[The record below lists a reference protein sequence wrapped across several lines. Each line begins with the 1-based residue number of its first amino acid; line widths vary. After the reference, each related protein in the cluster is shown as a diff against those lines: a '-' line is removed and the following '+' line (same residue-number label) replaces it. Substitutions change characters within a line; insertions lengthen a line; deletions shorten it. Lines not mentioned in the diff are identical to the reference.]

1 MGVVIHSH
9 PVYDSDEHYTIDPI
23 SRNITNV
30 KSKKTSLI
38 QYDHNSERFS
48 FDIPRYVEG
57 HDMTLCNKV
66 EIHYLNLDSMKRE
79 RRVGVYEVE
88 DLMVTTEDDQVAVFT
103 WLISQNCTELA
114 GSLSY
119 IIMFACVEDGETTY
133 RWHTAINASII
144 IAKGMNNEEAI
155 TAPLEFPDILQQW
168 KEELFTKD
176 WAYESAKSH
185 GFEGTAEEWLASLH
199 GAEVH
204 AKGITTTG
212 SGAAY
217 TANVSGITSLTA
229 GVSFIMIPHTAS
241 TSQTATLNVNSLGA
255 KTLRRPLSGSN
266 SATTAPDTTNW
277 LTANKPIRVTYDGT
291 YWVVDMPK
299 PDVTDLY
306 GEVASGP
313 KAVTI
318 TLASGSWSS
327 NTQTVTVNGILADE
341 TKQLIQVNPASASR
355 TAYISAGIICSGQ
368 AANSLTFTC
377 TTTPTSNLTVYVT
390 YQEVT

>member
-199 GAEVH
+199 GADGYSPAVLVREVEGGH
-204 AKGITTTG
+204 RITITD
-212 SGAAY
+212 
-217 TANVSGITSLTA
+217 AN
-229 GVSFIMIPHTAS
+229 
-241 TSQTATLNVNSLGA
+241 GA
-255 KTLRRPLSGSN
+255 KSFDVMNG
-266 SATTAPDTTNW
+266 TNEISEAV
-277 LTANKPIRVTYDGT
+277 LDYMSTYV
-291 YWVVDMPK
+291 YI
-299 PDVTDLY
+299 
-306 GEVASGP
+306 GEIEPTSGP
-313 KAVTI
+313 
-318 TLASGSWSS
+318 TLWFDTSS
-327 NTQTVTVNGILADE
+327 R
-341 TKQLIQVNPASASR
+341 S
-355 TAYISAGIICSGQ
+355 
-368 AANSLTFTC
+368 
-377 TTTPTSNLTVYVT
+377 
-390 YQEVT
+390 

>member
-1 MGVVIHSH
+1 MAVTEQNGLMKYKDKAGNLYILY
-9 PVYDSDEHYTIDPI
+9 P
-23 SRNITNV
+23 ITNADNV
-30 KSKKTSLI
+30 DGL
-38 QYDHNSERFS
+38 
-48 FDIPRYVEG
+48 
-57 HDMTLCNKV
+57 
-66 EIHYLNLDSMKRE
+66 
-79 RRVGVYEVE
+79 
-88 DLMVTTEDDQVAVFT
+88 
-103 WLISQNCTELA
+103 TELIEPVSTA
-114 GSLSY
+114 ANEAKTAAATAQSK
-119 IIMFACVEDGETTY
+119 ADGADTKATNAA
-133 RWHTAINASII
+133 TAAATAQSTADT
-144 IAKGMNNEEAI
+144 AKNLA
-155 TAPLEFPDILQQW
+155 TDA
-168 KEELFTKD
+168 KD
-176 WAYESAKSH
+176 SANGAYT
-185 GFEGTAEEWLASLH
+185 TAEKAMYTNFPSVT
-199 GAEVH
+199 G
-204 AKGITTTG
+204 GTG
-212 SGAAY
+212 SAY
-217 TANVSGITSLTA
+217 TATVSGIESMEA
-229 GVSFIMIPHTAS
+229 GISFVMIPHTAS
-241 TSQTATLNVNSLGA
+241 TSQTATLNVNGLGA

-277 LTANKPIRVTYDGT
+277 LAANKPIRVTYDGT

>member
-1 MGVVIHSH
+1 M
-9 PVYDSDEHYTIDPI
+9 
-23 SRNITNV
+23 
-30 KSKKTSLI
+30 
-38 QYDHNSERFS
+38 
-48 FDIPRYVEG
+48 
-57 HDMTLCNKV
+57 
-66 EIHYLNLDSMKRE
+66 
-79 RRVGVYEVE
+79 EVE
-88 DLMVTTEDDQVAVFT
+88 VTEHNVIMTYKDKAGNLQVLYPVTNTYNVIGLTEFIEPV
-103 WLISQNCTELA
+103 S
-114 GSLSY
+114 
-119 IIMFACVEDGETTY
+119 
-133 RWHTAINASII
+133 TAANEAKTAAATADTKATNAAS
-144 IAKGMNNEEAI
+144 AAS
-155 TAPLEFPDILQQW
+155 TAQS
-168 KEELFTKD
+168 K
-176 WAYESAKSH
+176 
-185 GFEGTAEEWLASLH
+185 AE

-241 TSQTATLNVNSLGA
+241 TSQTATLNINSLGA

>member
-1 MGVVIHSH
+1 MAVTEQIGLMKYKDKAGNLYILY
-9 PVYDSDEHYTIDPI
+9 P
-23 SRNITNV
+23 ITNADNV
-30 KSKKTSLI
+30 DGL
-38 QYDHNSERFS
+38 
-48 FDIPRYVEG
+48 
-57 HDMTLCNKV
+57 
-66 EIHYLNLDSMKRE
+66 
-79 RRVGVYEVE
+79 
-88 DLMVTTEDDQVAVFT
+88 
-103 WLISQNCTELA
+103 TELIEPV
-114 GSLSY
+114 S
-119 IIMFACVEDGETTY
+119 
-133 RWHTAINASII
+133 TAANEAKTAAATADTKATNA
-144 IAKGMNNEEAI
+144 A
-155 TAPLEFPDILQQW
+155 TA
-168 KEELFTKD
+168 
-176 WAYESAKSH
+176 AS
-185 GFEGTAEEWLASLH
+185 TAQSKAE

-204 AKGITTTG
+204 SKGITTAG

-217 TANVSGITSLTA
+217 TATVSGITSLTA

-277 LTANKPIRVTYDGT
+277 LAANKPIRVTYDGT

-299 PDVTDLY
+299 PDVADLY

-341 TKQLIQVNPASASR
+341 TKQLIQINPASASR

-377 TTTPTSNLTVYVT
+377 TTTPTSDLTVYVT

>member
-1 MGVVIHSH
+1 MAVTEQNGLMKYKDKAGNLYILY
-9 PVYDSDEHYTIDPI
+9 P
-23 SRNITNV
+23 ITNADNV
-30 KSKKTSLI
+30 DGLTELIEPVSTAANEAKTAAATAQSKADGADTKATNAATAAATAQSTA
-38 QYDHNSERFS
+38 N
-48 FDIPRYVEG
+48 
-57 HDMTLCNKV
+57 TAK
-66 EIHYLNLDSMKRE
+66 NLATDAKDSAN
-79 RRVGVYEVE
+79 GVY
-88 DLMVTTEDDQVAVFT
+88 T
-103 WLISQNCTELA
+103 
-114 GSLSY
+114 
-119 IIMFACVEDGETTY
+119 
-133 RWHTAINASII
+133 
-144 IAKGMNNEEAI
+144 
-155 TAPLEFPDILQQW
+155 
-168 KEELFTKD
+168 
-176 WAYESAKSH
+176 
-185 GFEGTAEEWLASLH
+185 TAEKAMYTNFPSVT
-199 GAEVH
+199 G
-204 AKGITTTG
+204 GTG
-212 SGAAY
+212 SAY
-217 TANVSGITSLTA
+217 TATVSGIESMEA
-229 GVSFIMIPHTAS
+229 GISFVMIPHTAS
-241 TSQTATLNVNSLGA
+241 TSQTATLNVNGLGA

-299 PDVTDLY
+299 PDVADLY

-377 TTTPTSNLTVYVT
+377 TTTPTSDLTVYVT

>member
-1 MGVVIHSH
+1 MAVTEQNGLMKYKDKAGNLYILY
-9 PVYDSDEHYTIDPI
+9 P
-23 SRNITNV
+23 ITNADNV
-30 KSKKTSLI
+30 DGL
-38 QYDHNSERFS
+38 
-48 FDIPRYVEG
+48 
-57 HDMTLCNKV
+57 
-66 EIHYLNLDSMKRE
+66 
-79 RRVGVYEVE
+79 
-88 DLMVTTEDDQVAVFT
+88 
-103 WLISQNCTELA
+103 TELIEPVSTA
-114 GSLSY
+114 ANEAKTAAATAQSTADTAKNLATDAKDSANGAY
-119 IIMFACVEDGETTY
+119 TTAEKAMY
-133 RWHTAINASII
+133 TDFPS
-144 IAKGMNNEEAI
+144 I
-155 TAPLEFPDILQQW
+155 TA
-168 KEELFTKD
+168 
-176 WAYESAKSH
+176 
-185 GFEGTAEEWLASLH
+185 G
-199 GAEVH
+199 
-204 AKGITTTG
+204 TG
-212 SGAAY
+212 SAY
-217 TANVSGITSLTA
+217 TATVSGIESMEA
-229 GVSFIMIPHTAS
+229 GISFVMIPHTAS
-241 TSQTATLNVNSLGA
+241 TSQTATLNVNGLGA

-277 LTANKPIRVTYDGT
+277 LAANKPIRVTYDGT

>member
-1 MGVVIHSH
+1 MAVTEQNGLMKYKDKAGNLYILY
-9 PVYDSDEHYTIDPI
+9 P
-23 SRNITNV
+23 ITNADNV
-30 KSKKTSLI
+30 DGL
-38 QYDHNSERFS
+38 
-48 FDIPRYVEG
+48 
-57 HDMTLCNKV
+57 
-66 EIHYLNLDSMKRE
+66 
-79 RRVGVYEVE
+79 
-88 DLMVTTEDDQVAVFT
+88 
-103 WLISQNCTELA
+103 TELIEPVSTA
-114 GSLSY
+114 ANEAKTAAATAQSK
-119 IIMFACVEDGETTY
+119 ADGADTKATNAATAAATAQSTADTAKNLATDAKDSANGAYTTAEKAMY
-133 RWHTAINASII
+133 TDFPS
-144 IAKGMNNEEAI
+144 I
-155 TAPLEFPDILQQW
+155 TA
-168 KEELFTKD
+168 
-176 WAYESAKSH
+176 
-185 GFEGTAEEWLASLH
+185 G
-199 GAEVH
+199 
-204 AKGITTTG
+204 TG
-212 SGAAY
+212 SAY
-217 TANVSGITSLTA
+217 TATVSGIESMEA
-229 GVSFIMIPHTAS
+229 GISFVMIPHTAS
-241 TSQTATLNVNSLGA
+241 TSQTATLNVNGLGA

-277 LTANKPIRVTYDGT
+277 LAANKPIRVTYDGT

-377 TTTPTSNLTVYVT
+377 TTTPTSDLTVYVT

>member
-1 MGVVIHSH
+1 MAVTEQNGLMKYKDKAGNLYILYPITNADNVDGLTELVESKVYPKGVLTTGTSKAYVANVPGITSLETGISFVMIPHTDNNVIA
-9 PVYDSDEHYTIDPI
+9 PKLNVNGLGDKPI
-23 SRNITNV
+23 SRRISG
-30 KSKKTSLI
+30 KSSTVAIPQSILEANKPARVTYNGSEWVLDMDQPRGADI
-38 QYDHNSERFS
+38 YGEIRVDVIRDVDTELRTYDK
-48 FDIPRYVEG
+48 G
-57 HDMTLCNKV
+57 
-66 EIHYLNLDSMKRE
+66 
-79 RRVGVYEVE
+79 
-88 DLMVTTEDDQVAVFT
+88 VTT
-103 WLISQNCTELA
+103 A
-114 GSLSY
+114 G
-119 IIMFACVEDGETTY
+119 T
-133 RWHTAINASII
+133 
-144 IAKGMNNEEAI
+144 
-155 TAPLEFPDILQQW
+155 
-168 KEELFTKD
+168 
-176 WAYESAKSH
+176 
-185 GFEGTAEEWLASLH
+185 
-199 GAEVH
+199 
-204 AKGITTTG
+204 
-212 SGAAY
+212 GAAY
-217 TANVSGITSLTA
+217 TATVGSITFLEK
-229 GVSFIMIPHTAS
+229 GMSFIMIPHTAS

-299 PDVTDLY
+299 PDVADLY

-327 NTQTVTVNGILADE
+327 NAQTVTVNGILADE

-377 TTTPTSNLTVYVT
+377 TTTPTSDLTVYVT

>member
-1 MGVVIHSH
+1 MAVTEQNGLMKYKDKAGNLYILY
-9 PVYDSDEHYTIDPI
+9 P
-23 SRNITNV
+23 ITNADNV
-30 KSKKTSLI
+30 DGL
-38 QYDHNSERFS
+38 
-48 FDIPRYVEG
+48 
-57 HDMTLCNKV
+57 
-66 EIHYLNLDSMKRE
+66 
-79 RRVGVYEVE
+79 
-88 DLMVTTEDDQVAVFT
+88 
-103 WLISQNCTELA
+103 TELIEPV
-114 GSLSY
+114 S
-119 IIMFACVEDGETTY
+119 
-133 RWHTAINASII
+133 TAANE
-144 IAKGMNNEEAI
+144 AK
-155 TAPLEFPDILQQW
+155 TAAATAQSTANTAKNLATDA
-168 KEELFTKD
+168 KD
-176 WAYESAKSH
+176 SANGAYT
-185 GFEGTAEEWLASLH
+185 TAEKAMYTNFPSVT
-199 GAEVH
+199 G
-204 AKGITTTG
+204 GTG
-212 SGAAY
+212 SAY
-217 TANVSGITSLTA
+217 TATVSGIESMEA
-229 GVSFIMIPHTAS
+229 GISFVMIPHTAS
-241 TSQTATLNVNSLGA
+241 TSQTATLNVNGLGA

-277 LTANKPIRVTYDGT
+277 LAANKPIRVTYDGT

-377 TTTPTSNLTVYVT
+377 TTTPTSDLTVYVT

>member
-1 MGVVIHSH
+1 MAVTEQNGLMKYKDKAGNLYILY
-9 PVYDSDEHYTIDPI
+9 P
-23 SRNITNV
+23 ITNADNV
-30 KSKKTSLI
+30 DGLTELVESKVYSKGILTTGTGETYLATVPGITSLE
-38 QYDHNSERFS
+38 DGVS
-48 FDIPRYVEG
+48 FVMVPHVSNTVIGVG
-57 HDMTLCNKV
+57 
-66 EIHYLNLDSMKRE
+66 LNVNGLGEKALK
-79 RRVGVYEVE
+79 RRVTGSTNQYILMNDSNVLVANCPVRVTYNSNNNCWFIDMDMARAS
-88 DLMVTTEDDQVAVFT
+88 DLYGSLPAKKIKNVDSELRTYDKGVTT
-103 WLISQNCTELA
+103 A
-114 GSLSY
+114 G
-119 IIMFACVEDGETTY
+119 T
-133 RWHTAINASII
+133 
-144 IAKGMNNEEAI
+144 
-155 TAPLEFPDILQQW
+155 
-168 KEELFTKD
+168 
-176 WAYESAKSH
+176 
-185 GFEGTAEEWLASLH
+185 
-199 GAEVH
+199 
-204 AKGITTTG
+204 
-212 SGAAY
+212 GAAY
-217 TANVSGITSLTA
+217 TATVGSINSLEK
-229 GVSFIMIPHTAS
+229 GMSFIMIPHTAS

-299 PDVTDLY
+299 PDVADLY

-377 TTTPTSNLTVYVT
+377 TTTPTSDLTVYVT